1 MSLQQ
6 EILSWDKKSKAVIQ
20 SVHDR
25 FGHDSQ
31 FLGQLVA
38 LLETPEAQ
46 CGATWLIKHHVENGL
61 GLPDAKQV
69 AVILNQAQDMAEWTS
84 RLHVLQA
91 IHHMQIPDSSRE
103 TANRLFRSLLDDP
116 NKFVRAWAYSALAWL
131 ATQYEQYREEVFLLL
146 HEGLDVEVAG
156 SIRARLN
163 KALKMITRNH

>member
-6 EILSWDKKSKAVIQ
+6 EILSWDKKSKAIIQ

-25 FGHDSQ
+25 FSHDSQ
-31 FLGQLVA
+31 FLGQLVT

-69 AVILNQAQDMAEWTS
+69 AVILNQAEDMAEWTS

-116 NKFVRAWAYSALAWL
+116 NKFVRAWAIALLPGWPPSTNSIVKKSFCFSMRVL
-131 ATQYEQYREEVFLLL
+131 MLKLPDQS
-146 HEGLDVEVAG
+146 GPG
-156 SIRARLN
+156 S
-163 KALKMITRNH
+163 TRR